1 MKIKVVRGIS
11 GRWKDHSFH
20 YASGDIVE
28 VDDGLANSEI
38 RAGNAIAADYERKV
52 IRIKEPD
59 FKVPQIEED
68 DVRKAVIKRR
78 KRV

>member
-1 MKIKVVRGIS
+1 MRVKILKGIS
-11 GRWKDHSFH
+11 GVWKGRSFH
-20 YASGDIVE
+20 YAPGDE
-28 VDDGLANSEI
+28 VDVEDGLANSEI
-38 RAGNAIAADYERKV
+38 HANHAVAADYTRKV
-52 IRIKEPD
+52 VRIKEPD